1 MPGTERPS
9 LCPACGQLVCVGVT
23 HCSRCGANLTF
34 SPAAVARSAR
44 RFVPSEY
51 PVTAVLLGMN
61 AVIFVITTLLGSL
74 GRQGLVGSFLAGAP
88 FVWTMTGAFAQSVL
102 AGEWWRLVVPM
113 FVHGG
118 LMHVAF
124 NSMALADLG
133 PAVEH
138 NYGSARYL
146 FLYVVTGILGFG
158 ASVAWSLITGTPHLS
173 VGGSGAVLG
182 IVGVLL
188 AITVKR
194 GGVFMERVRAQLLR
208 SIGYTFLLGVV
219 INVDNAA
226 HVGGLAA
233 GFVLGMAMKDRPP
246 ATPAGRNVAV
256 GLGTGAALA
265 VVAAFVALAVH
276 LIARG

>member
-1 MPGTERPS
+1 MPGTDRPS
-9 LCPACGQLVCVGVT
+9 LCPACGQLVGVGAT
-23 HCSRCGANLTF
+23 RCSACGANLAF

-44 RFVPSEY
+44 RFVPHEY
-51 PVTAVLLGMN
+51 PVTAVLLGAN
-61 AVIFVITTLLGSL
+61 ALVFVITTGLGAL
-74 GRQGLVGSFLAGAP
+74 TRQGLVGSFLAGAP
-88 FVWTMTGAFAQSVL
+88 FVWTLTGAFAQSVL
-102 AGEWWRLVVPM
+102 DGEWWRLVVPM

-118 LMHVAF
+118 IMHVAF

-146 FLYVVTGILGFG
+146 FLYVMTGILGFV
-158 ASVAWSLITGTPHLS
+158 ASVAWSLMTGTPHLS

-208 SIGYTFLLGVV
+208 SIGYTLLLGFV

-233 GFVLGMAMKDRPP
+233 GFALGMAMKDRPP
-246 ATPAGRNVAV
+246 ATPLARNVAV
-256 GLGTGAALA
+256 GLAASA
-265 VVAAFVALAVH
+265 AVTVVAAFGALAIH
-276 LIARG
+276 LVTR